1 VQTFRVTHPFH
12 PWKGREFTLVSYRKN
27 WGEDRVF
34 FDAGGN
40 CLVSLAAGWTDFL
53 PPDPLVALAE
63 GRSPLRADDLLQL
76 AELLRQI
83 APESAARGVHD
94 V

>member
-1 VQTFRVTHPFH
+1 MQTFRVTHPFH
-12 PWKGREFTLVSYRKN
+12 PWKGREFTLVSDRKN

-40 CLVSLAAGWTDFL
+40 CLVSLPAGWTDVL

-76 AELLRQI
+76 AELLRRI
-83 APESAARGVHD
+83 DSESAAGGAGD